1 MLRVFGFDFSPSL
14 AEAIT
19 SKNIDIT
26 KIYKF
31 IERDRE
37 IAWIQIDGS
46 CYKKSII
53 PFSKKL
59 N

>member
-46 CYKKSII
+46 CYKKINYSV
-53 PFSKKL
+53 L
-59 N
+59 